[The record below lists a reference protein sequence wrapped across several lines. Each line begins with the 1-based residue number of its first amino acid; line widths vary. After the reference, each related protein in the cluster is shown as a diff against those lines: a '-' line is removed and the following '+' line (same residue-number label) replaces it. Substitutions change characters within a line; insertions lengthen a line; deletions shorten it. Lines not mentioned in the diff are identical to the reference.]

1 MPGAGRRGWG
11 AEMRA
16 RLSLIVLA
24 AAVAVLGSA
33 PAPGITAS
41 CASSL

>member
-1 MPGAGRRGWG
+1 
-11 AEMRA
+11 MRA

-33 PAPGITAS
+33 PLAAAGD
-41 CASSL
+41 